1 MSNVMEGQE
10 KQSSLMK
17 RDLDNLIASIEMN
30 GIHMKATLQKAE
42 DLTAAMDSSKEIQDK
57 LKSRKRFDNRA

>member
-1 MSNVMEGQE
+1 
-10 KQSSLMK
+10 MK